1 VDAESTALAS
11 TAAATVVTLLTTDA
25 WGQVKKEIGGLWR
38 RFRPSQADAVE
49 ADLTEA
55 RQEALAGD
63 EAVARMLIAEWES
76 RLRRLL
82 AADSAVADELA
93 RVIGT
98 LAGGP
103 PGDERTTVIQHAESS
118 GHGTIVQAG
127 RDARIG
133 GPC

>member
-1 VDAESTALAS
+1 VDAESAALAS

-38 RFRPSQADAVE
+38 RFRPSHADVVE

-55 RQEALAGD
+55 RQEVLAGD
-63 EAVARMLIAEWES
+63 EVVARTLVAEWES

-93 RVIGT
+93 RVISA
-98 LAGGP
+98 LAGSLPNG
-103 PGDERTTVIQHAESS
+103 GSTTVTQHAQAS
-118 GHGTIVQAG
+118 GHSTIVQAG

>member
-1 VDAESTALAS
+1 VDAESAALAS

-25 WGQVKKEIGGLWR
+25 WGQVKKEMGGLWR
-38 RFRPSQADAVE
+38 RFRPDRADAAE
-49 ADLTEA
+49 ADLIES

-63 EAVARMLIAEWES
+63 EAVARRLVAEWES

-98 LAGGP
+98 LVGDLPDGG
-103 PGDERTTVIQHAESS
+103 GTTVIQHANAA
-118 GHGTIVQAG
+118 GHGTVVQAG

-133 GPC
+133 GSR